1 MVFNIY
7 LNSSTVFNIYFNSPT
22 DVFEFFVNISH
33 ERKYE
38 VIGYFFKFRLI
49 VEFLV
54 VYNGPVII
62 TFHLSCTCI
71 QNYNLFKYLNPH
83 LVLSI
88 FLKNSVMI
96 KTRCIYITFQYIFL
110 YTVMRELTLHSYDFM
125 WFYLGTTLPEY
136 VYCKLMST
144 WMEWILNN
152 EKWYEIQ
159 QSIKWHMT

>member
-7 LNSSTVFNIYFNSPT
+7 LNSPTVFNIYFNSPT
-22 DVFEFFVNISH
+22 DIFEFFVNISH

-96 KTRCIYITFQYIFL
+96 KTKDIRMAFNYEKNKI
-110 YTVMRELTLHSYDFM
+110 SYCRLNRGSHKPYVEIIQDY
-125 WFYLGTTLPEY
+125 WF
-136 VYCKLMST
+136 KM
-144 WMEWILNN
+144 N
-152 EKWYEIQ
+152 
-159 QSIKWHMT
+159 H